1 MTILDK
7 LVKYATKMGMD
18 EKELLSMTV
27 TEAIEA
33 IEDIQLMWKT
43 LIDSAE

>member
-18 EKELLSMTV
+18 ETELLNMTV
-27 TEAIEA
+27 IDAIKA
-33 IEDIQLMWKT
+33 IEDIQSLWKN
-43 LIDSAE
+43 LIDDAE

>member
-18 EKELLSMTV
+18 EEELLNMTV
-27 TEAIEA
+27 TDAIKA